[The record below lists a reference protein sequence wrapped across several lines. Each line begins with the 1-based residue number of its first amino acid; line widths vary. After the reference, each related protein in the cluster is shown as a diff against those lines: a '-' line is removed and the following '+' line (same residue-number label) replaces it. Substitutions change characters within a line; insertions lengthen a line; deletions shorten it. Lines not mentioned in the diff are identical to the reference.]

1 MAILAD
7 ISEFLQKGRA
17 KNVRALVSQALDE
30 GIPAEKILEE
40 GLLPGMSVIG
50 DKFRD
55 GEVFV
60 PEVLVAARAMNAGI
74 EVLKPLLAEAG
85 DLSKGVAVIGTVH
98 GDLHDIGKNLV
109 RIMFEGKGLNVI
121 DLGVD
126 VTAEQFVDAAKEH
139 NAQIIACSALLTTTM
154 GEMRET
160 VEEAKRQGIRDR
172 VYIMVG
178 GAPLTQ
184 AFCDQ
189 IGADAYAPDA
199 ASAANLALAHCT
211 KA

>member
-199 ASAANLALAHCT
+199 TDRKSVV
-211 KA
+211 